1 MVIQNG
7 TGVTAL
13 LTETMKGIILNKGEA
28 EKIRN
33 EVEVAVIVQ

>member
-1 MVIQNG
+1 MVTQNI

-13 LTETMKGIILNKGEA
+13 LTETTKGIILKKGEA

-33 EVEVAVIVQ
+33 GAEVAVIVQ